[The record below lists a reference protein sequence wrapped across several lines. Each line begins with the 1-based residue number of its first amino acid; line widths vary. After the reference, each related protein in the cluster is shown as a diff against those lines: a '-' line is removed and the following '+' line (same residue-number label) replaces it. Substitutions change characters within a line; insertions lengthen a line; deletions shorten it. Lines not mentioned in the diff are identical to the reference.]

1 MQQRYRGRG
10 TIAVSRPLFCYQ
22 YNPLNILLIV
32 NHRRAASADCIE
44 MRADKYFAVWLE
56 LNAAIFIGGG
66 HALEVGIGDT
76 VLRHKIV
83 NVHVNH
89 LSKPSSLSVLPLG
102 GIIPCH
108 KIETIIH
115 GIINAPNSMAC
126 RAAPIS

>member
-1 MQQRYRGRG
+1 M
-10 TIAVSRPLFCYQ
+10 L
-22 YNPLNILLIV
+22 
-32 NHRRAASADCIE
+32 ADE
-44 MRADKYFAVWLE
+44 YFAVGLE
-56 LNAAIFIGGG
+56 LNAAIFMGGG

-89 LSKPSSLSVLPLG
+89 LSKPRSLSVLPLG

-115 GIINAPNSMAC
+115 GIIDAQTRWAC
-126 RAAPIS
+126 RASPRSRELLFLTPLPLDPFLDTEAGEGIS

>member
-56 LNAAIFIGGG
+56 LNAAIFIG
-66 HALEVGIGDT
+66 AAM
-76 VLRHKIV
+76 R
-83 NVHVNH
+83 
-89 LSKPSSLSVLPLG
+89 SRSASV
-102 GIIPCH
+102 IPCFVI
-108 KIETIIH
+108 KSLTFMLITS
-115 GIINAPNSMAC
+115 PS
-126 RAAPIS
+126 RVP